1 MKWAVGSGQWVV
13 VVKGWVYRVIGG
25 QWVGLQGVKGWT
37 YRFPGSQ
44 GVGQK
49 GPNGSICWPTGSK
62 GVNG

>member
-1 MKWAVGSGQWVV
+1 MKWAL
-13 VVKGWVYRVIGG
+13 VVKGWVFYRVLGG

-49 GPNGSICWPTGSK
+49 GPKGSICGPTGFM
-62 GVNG
+62 GVNW